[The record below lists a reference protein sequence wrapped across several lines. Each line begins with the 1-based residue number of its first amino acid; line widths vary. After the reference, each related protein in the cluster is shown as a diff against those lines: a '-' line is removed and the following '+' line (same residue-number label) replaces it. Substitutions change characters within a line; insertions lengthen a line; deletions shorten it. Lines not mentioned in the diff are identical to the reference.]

1 MSELK
6 LRDDILDE
14 LEYEP
19 IVDAAHIGVTVDRD
33 VVTLTG
39 HVGSYAQKLAA
50 ISAVRRVKGVH
61 GIADEITFIMLQMQR
76 RLTMRSPAARLMCCP
91 GTVSFLAMR
100 SRSRCG
106 TGW

>member
-1 MSELK
+1 MQIMSELK

-19 IVDAAHIGVTVDRD
+19 IVDAAHIGVAVDRD

-50 ISAVRRVKGVH
+50 ISRA
-61 GIADEITFIMLQMQR
+61 
-76 RLTMRSPAARLMCCP
+76 P
-91 GTVSFLAMR
+91 GEGRAWDR
-100 SRSRCG
+100 GRD
-106 TGW
+106 